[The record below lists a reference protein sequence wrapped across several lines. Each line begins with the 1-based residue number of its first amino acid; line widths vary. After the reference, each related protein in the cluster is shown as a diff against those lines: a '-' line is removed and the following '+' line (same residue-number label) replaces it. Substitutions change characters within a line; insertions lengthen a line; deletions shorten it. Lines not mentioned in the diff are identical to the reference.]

1 MRLRSLTYN
10 ITRFVHFRF
19 LWIGRTR
26 DRLLSE
32 LEEGYRKRLEHL
44 VPTELI
50 WVPELKKEDQ
60 GQVSSRLEREAR
72 SLERKIKESY
82 LVVLDETGRQFS
94 SQELSAALE
103 KLMNRGVS
111 EITFVVGGYRGIPE
125 QIKRAADLRWSL
137 GRMTL
142 PHELA
147 RVVVL
152 EQVYRSMSIL
162 RSLPYHK

>member
-1 MRLRSLTYN
+1 
-10 ITRFVHFRF
+10 VHFRF
-19 LWIGRTR
+19 VWVGRTR

-32 LEEGYRKRLEHL
+32 LEEGYLKRLGHL
-44 VPTELI
+44 IPTELT
-50 WVPELKKEDQ
+50 WVPELKKGNQ
-60 GQVSSRLEREAR
+60 GQLSARLEREAR

-82 LVVLDETGRQFS
+82 LVVLDEAGRQFA
-94 SQELSAALE
+94 SQELSATLE
-103 KLMNRGVS
+103 KLMNRGVP
-111 EITFVVGGYRGIPE
+111 EVTFVVGGCWGIPE
-125 QIKRAADLRWSL
+125 QIKRAADLKWSL
-137 GRMTL
+137 GRLTL

>member
-1 MRLRSLTYN
+1 M
-10 ITRFVHFRF
+10 HFRF
-19 LWIGRTR
+19 VWIGRTR

-44 VPTELI
+44 VPTELT
-50 WVPELKKEDQ
+50 WVAELKKENQ
-60 GQVSSRLEREAR
+60 GQVSAQLEREAR

-94 SQELSAALE
+94 SQELSAMLD

-111 EITFVVGGYRGIPE
+111 GVTFVVGGYWGIPE
-125 QIKRAADLRWSL
+125 QTKRAADLSWSL
-137 GRMTL
+137 GRLTL